1 MKQNDLTK
9 KNQSLPV
16 PSPHHVFLFT
26 FSHHVL
32 NSTHHHALKSSAQ
45 YQWCKVCKMVKM
57 VTPFIKRLSQLL
69 SADWFAYIIGKSPS
83 HWNKTEHL
91 RHWRARHWEH
101 LSMRKLAS
109 HFRSQASAAL
119 KHCHKIN
126 ATCHLLRPAH
136 QEMDCAVGALG
147 RIRTKQT
154 GGFSIER
161 TSQRA
166 TTTVLTSGWSAKVW
180 WEHSLQDFNP
190 EMLESYMDCWLRGLR
205 LNICGIKSAFNKLLL
220 VDGETTPRRKDPR

>member
-1 MKQNDLTK
+1 VHNETKWCNKKKSVTASPLSAPCFFVHFFSSCAQQHASSRTEKQC
-9 KNQSLPV
+9 SI
-16 PSPHHVFLFT
+16 
-26 FSHHVL
+26 
-32 NSTHHHALKSSAQ
+32 
-45 YQWCKVCKMVKM
+45 MVKM

-69 SADWFAYIIGKSPS
+69 SADWFASIIGKSPS

-180 WEHSLQDFNP
+180 WEHGLQDFNP
-190 EMLESYMDCWLRGLR
+190 EMLESYMDCWLRGLW
-205 LNICGIKSAFNKLLL
+205 LKMCM
-220 VDGETTPRRKDPR
+220 